1 LNVFDA
7 HCDTIYECFKQN
19 KELYNNDLSLSLKK
33 GRKIKR
39 WIQTF
44 AIWMPDNLRGNEA
57 QKHYEN
63 CYKKYLFEVEKNSEI
78 MNTFNSDKEEA
89 LSDDKKIT
97 AILSVEGGS
106 VIAGNPDYLEKL
118 SEDSVKLMTLTWNCE
133 NELGCGC
140 LSGTDTGLTES
151 GKKAV
156 AKMNGLKML
165 VDVSHLNEK
174 GFYDVEKISRVPFV
188 ATHSNAW
195 DICRHPRNLKKEQI
209 KVLVD
214 CQGLVGLNFYTKFV
228 SEDETVDFEALYRH
242 IEYFLS
248 NKAEKILA
256 LGSDFDGADMPDCLG
271 SVDKLEYFYSWLING
286 RLDKKTVDD
295 IFFNNAYN
303 FFMKNF

>member
-1 LNVFDA
+1 MNVFDA